1 MGNTKA
7 PAPAPS
13 VTITLSVAHAKTL
26 LTALTHAIH
35 GGGLK
40 GKSAAKK
47 GPKPK

>member
-1 MGNTKA
+1 MGKITK
-7 PAPAPS
+7 PPSGGS
-13 VTITLSVAHAKTL
+13 VTLTLSAQHARTL

-40 GKSAAKK
+40 SKVVTK